1 MPIGHLPNL
10 CLIVCFFVDVQSEN
24 VEYPVNAA
32 TSDWYSER
40 EGTDTVLISRDNV
53 ALGDVYQVSVFCMN
67 ACQYDLRTYM
77 AEEIEID

>member
-1 MPIGHLPNL
+1 M
-10 CLIVCFFVDVQSEN
+10 
-24 VEYPVNAA
+24 NAA